1 MDERQKN
8 YDIPFEN
15 KVDEEFD
22 EYYDIEDLHN
32 TEYGGINQIFP
43 PGGSFT
49 NLPADVFV
57 APDLNQ
63 QNILSDYRRF
73 TEYEDLENLK

>member
-1 MDERQKN
+1 MDEGRKN

-15 KVDEEFD
+15 KVDEGFE
-22 EYYDIEDLHN
+22 EYYDIEDLYN
-32 TEYGGINQIFP
+32 TEYGGINQVFP

-57 APDLNQ
+57 APDINQ
-63 QNILSDYRRF
+63 QNLLSEYKTFR
-73 TEYEDLENLK
+73 EYEDFDNLK